1 MSVNVYDTFVEA
13 KTYEERRKEKRL
25 DIRSINMPFLGSRD
39 IDHSSFQ
46 YLILDLSKSGIGF
59 AIPKWV
65 VNREGLRT
73 GGTINFNLPVF
84 VQGSFYKQGE
94 ILWTR
99 WDRDMEAQVCG
110 ASLVRAQA
118 PLYPVYI
125 SLDAD
130 AVSVSLDDF
139 TVKEDAILYRVLKD
153 TAFLKK
159 GVEIYVGHLVPFFSR
174 IAKYPPEEYPQLK
187 GFLFSDIRER
197 VREHFEKLE
206 NLYTIIYAEK
216 PALADIAKYI
226 DLEELRATI
235 DSEISVDVFM
245 AVFSNENIMPYLK
258 AMKDL
263 EQKLFYNYNIIVLL
277 YLHSL
282 E

>member
-1 MSVNVYDTFVEA
+1 MVEPLNQ
-13 KTYEERRKEKRL
+13 ERRRERRL
-25 DIRSINMPFLGSRD
+25 DIRSVNMPFLGTRD
-39 IDHSSFQ
+39 TDQSSFQ

-65 VNREGLRT
+65 VNREGLKK
-73 GGTINFNLPVF
+73 GDTINFNLPIF
-84 VQGSFYKQGE
+84 VQGSFYKQGNL
-94 ILWTR
+94 LWTR
-99 WDRDMEAQVCG
+99 WDNDIEAQVCG
-110 ASLVRAQA
+110 GSLVRTQA
-118 PLYPVYI
+118 PLYPIYI

-130 AVSVSLDDF
+130 SVSVSLDDF
-139 TVKEDAILYRVLKD
+139 AIREDNLVYRVLKD

-159 GVEIYVGHLVPFFSR
+159 GVEIYIGHLVPFLSR

-197 VREHFEKLE
+197 VTKHFEKLE
-206 NLYTIIYAEK
+206 DLYMTINAEK
-216 PALADIAKYI
+216 AVLKDLAKYI
-226 DLEELRATI
+226 DLEDLRVII
-235 DSEISVDVFM
+235 DSEISIDIFR
-245 AVFSNENIMPYLK
+245 AVFSDENIMPYLT
-258 AMKDL
+258 AIKDL

>member
-1 MSVNVYDTFVEA
+1 MVNVYDSFVETGA
-13 KTYEERRKEKRL
+13 YQERRKEKRL

-39 IDHSSFQ
+39 VDHSSFQ
-46 YLILDLSKSGIGF
+46 YVILDLSKSGIGF

-73 GGTINFNLPVF
+73 GDTINFNLPVF
-84 VQGSFYKQGE
+84 VQGSFYKQGDL
-94 ILWTR
+94 LWTR
-99 WDRDMEAQVCG
+99 WDRDMEAQVFG
-110 ASLVRAQA
+110 ASLVRAKA
-118 PLYPVYI
+118 PLYPIYI

-130 AVSVSLDDF
+130 AVSVSLEDF
-139 TVKEDAILYRVLKD
+139 TVREDALVHRVLKD

-159 GVEIYVGHLVPFFSR
+159 GVEIYVSHLVPFFAR
-174 IAKYPPEEYPQLK
+174 IAKYPPEKYPQLR

-197 VREHFEKLE
+197 VREHFKKLE
-206 NLYTIIYAEK
+206 DLYRTINAEN
-216 PALADIAKYI
+216 PAPADIAKYI
-226 DLEELRATI
+226 DLEELRTTI

-245 AVFSNENIMPYLK
+245 AVFSDENIMPYLK
-258 AMKDL
+258 AIKDL